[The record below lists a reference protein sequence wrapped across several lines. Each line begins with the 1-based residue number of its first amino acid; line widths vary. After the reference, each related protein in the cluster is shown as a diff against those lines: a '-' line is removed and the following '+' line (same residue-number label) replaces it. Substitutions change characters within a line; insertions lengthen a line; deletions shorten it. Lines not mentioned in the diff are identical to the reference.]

1 MAREV
6 VAAVER
12 THGASGPSGCR
23 RSVPLFAF
31 TDVLGLPTLVVPD
44 ANAGNRQPSPNEH
57 LRLNH
62 LFQGIRTTAPLLR
75 DLA

>member
-1 MAREV
+1 VAREV

-44 ANAGNRQPSPNEH
+44 ANAQPAAHEH